1 MISIGNLISNKFA
14 IGITGLSLYFVSVTA
29 SRIKIIYF
37 YIYNDVDFLKDTYDL
52 FDIQRDC
59 SMLFI

>member
-14 IGITGLSLYFVSVTA
+14 IGITRLSLYFVSVTA
-29 SRIKIIYF
+29 SRVKIIYF